1 MLIILLIK
9 LSLLHHLE
17 FLENIIGKVSPLLVI
32 LVQNDFQQLDDLFL
46 KIFLGY
52 CLQHSTHVVIHNC
65 SYSFSFNFTVLMI
78 NVKFHKYLYLPF
90 VLEVLQRNNIPY
102 IAIFLDY
109 KLIIDSYYV
118 QR

>member
-9 LSLLHHLE
+9 SSLLHRLE
-17 FLENIIGKVSPLLVI
+17 FLENIIGKVSPLWVI
-32 LVQNDFQQLDDLFL
+32 LVQNDFQQLDGLFL
-46 KIFLGY
+46 KIFLDY
-52 CLQHSTHVVIHNC
+52 YLLHSTHVVIHNL
-65 SYSFSFNFTVLMI
+65 SYSFPFIYLMI
-78 NVKFHKYLYLPF
+78 NVRFHKYLYLPF

-109 KLIIDSYYV
+109 KLIIDSYYY